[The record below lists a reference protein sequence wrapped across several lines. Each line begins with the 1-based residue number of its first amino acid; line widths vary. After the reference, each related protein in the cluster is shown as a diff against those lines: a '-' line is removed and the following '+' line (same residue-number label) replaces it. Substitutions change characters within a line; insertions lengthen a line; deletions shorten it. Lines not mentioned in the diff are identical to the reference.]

1 MLSLSALHAAYYKM
15 FIKNNN
21 SLITREEVAMSN
33 ENSDEGKVSWWK
45 RIFERIIPCIMKTIR
60 KYRDKKI
67 NPIICNEENAEE
79 VKKEQLVE
87 ELRSVRCCYN
97 AYDKFSSGF
106 VLGFLSGFIGLLAG
120 FVKPEAN
127 LKNIIFMAIL
137 FIVILLCQEFFV
149 YKANIYY
156 EKMEVVKAELEKI
169 NNSAQSNPEKISI
182 RIYNRNLVRHSNFIS

>member
-1 MLSLSALHAAYYKM
+1 ML
-15 FIKNNN
+15 
-21 SLITREEVAMSN
+21 N
-33 ENSDEGKVSWWK
+33 EDSDECKVSWWK
-45 RIFERIIPCIMKTIR
+45 RIFKRIFPCIVKTIR

-67 NPIICNEENAEE
+67 NPIILNEKNTEE

-87 ELRSVRCCYN
+87 ELRSVRCCYY

-127 LKNIIFMAIL
+127 LENIRFMTIL
-137 FIVILLCQEFFV
+137 FILILLCQLFFV
-149 YKANIYY
+149 YKASIYY

-169 NNSAQSNPEKISI
+169 NNPAQSMPKKVGM
-182 RIYNRNLVRHSNFIS
+182 RYYNRNLVRYIFR